1 MKSFFIPLGRT
12 KAKTNSVTS
21 FSAKQEVAL
30 MFKTRKTNLV
40 LILAVMITI
49 LAAFTA
55 SAAGISQKRLT
66 LTVGSKETLK
76 VSGAKKVK
84 WSSSN
89 KNIASVSGKGQV
101 KAVKA
106 GTAKITAKAGKKKY
120 TCKVTVIAAK
130 ASGAAGNAKSA
141 AAGTAKAMTAKEKE
155 VYKQIMAMKSIYKEG
170 QSWGAKVFYEWDGG
184 IFAGGLGCAAFVFML
199 SDIAFG
205 SKPARIHENKNDIMV
220 GDCLRVNNDSH
231 FVIVLQKTNTGV
243 VVAEGN
249 YGAKVHWGRTI
260 SWKELGKTL
269 DYVVTRY

>member
-1 MKSFFIPLGRT
+1 
-12 KAKTNSVTS
+12 
-21 FSAKQEVAL
+21 
-30 MFKTRKTNLV
+30 MFKTRKINLV
-40 LILAVMITI
+40 LILAVLITI
-49 LAAFTA
+49 FAAVTA
-55 SAAGISQKRLT
+55 SAAGISQKKLT

-84 WSSSN
+84 WSTSN

-120 TCKVTVIAAK
+120 TCQVTVIAAK
-130 ASGAAGNAKSA
+130 ASGAAGNEKSA
-141 AAGTAKAMTAKEKE
+141 AAGTAQAMTSKEKE

-205 SKPARIHENKNDIMV
+205 TRPARIHENKNNIMV

-231 FVIVLQKTNTGV
+231 FVIVLQKTSTGV

-260 SWKELGKTL
+260 SWNELGKTL